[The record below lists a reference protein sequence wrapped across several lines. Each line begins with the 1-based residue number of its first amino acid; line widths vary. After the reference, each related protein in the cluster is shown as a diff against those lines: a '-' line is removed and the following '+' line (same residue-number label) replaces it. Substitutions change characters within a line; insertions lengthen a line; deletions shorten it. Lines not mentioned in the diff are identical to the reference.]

1 MDFLKNW
8 IRDNLLRMDS
18 NISNITNILNED
30 FLNPG
35 SAWYQFAMDIK
46 AIVQPIALTI
56 IIICF
61 LIEFLKIT
69 IQMDIL
75 KWEYA
80 LKVIFKLV
88 FAKVCMDG
96 AYYFLGAIY
105 TTSVDWISRTGA
117 LAANVGEQ
125 TWLQIKDELDNY
137 GMLALLALFI
147 STGIVFIAIWAISL
161 VIQIMAYARK
171 FELTIYLAIAP
182 LPCAFLP
189 LEDGGT
195 SRIPKKYVSAFASVC
210 LQGLFMIMAVKLYS
224 VLCNEVVANAITNS
238 GDISGAIGQLFI
250 GVCVLMIAIMKSS
263 SWAKSI
269 LDVQ

>member
-1 MDFLKNW
+1 
-8 IRDNLLRMDS
+8 MDS
-18 NISNITNILNED
+18 NIQNITNILNED

-56 IIICF
+56 IVICF
-61 LIEFLKIT
+61 LVEFLKIT

-80 LKVIFKLV
+80 LKVFFKLV

-105 TTSVDWISRTGA
+105 STSVEWISNTGTI
-117 LAANVGEQ
+117 AANVGAQ
-125 TWLQIKDELDNY
+125 TYNTIYSELDGY
-137 GMLALLALFI
+137 GFLALIALMLATA
-147 STGIVFIAIWAISL
+147 IVFIAIWAISL
-161 VIQIMAYARK
+161 VVQIMAYARK

-210 LQGLFMIMAVKLYS
+210 LQGLFMIMSVKLYS
-224 VLCNEVVANAITNS
+224 VLCNEAVANAIASS

-250 GVCVLMIAIMKSS
+250 GVCVLMVAIMKSS

-269 LDVQ
+269 LDVN